1 MIIDTTTETTDSG
14 GSRHS
19 DGGRGALRRF
29 GPQFCIQRRG
39 GVGPRAPPLDPPLDY
54 SFESSKNDR
63 HKSSLTG
70 ADQYLLPRTAFI
82 KNGARLCVE

>member
-1 MIIDTTTETTDSG
+1 M
-14 GSRHS
+14 
-19 DGGRGALRRF
+19 
-29 GPQFCIQRRG
+29 
-39 GVGPRAPPLDPPLDY
+39 GPRAPPLDPPLDY

-82 KNGARLCVE
+82 KERRSALCGIETIKNGSK